1 MAQQYPPDLGDDD
14 DDFEDDDFGDVD
26 EHAADPDASHG

>member
-1 MAQQYPPDLGDDD
+1 LAGQYPPDVGDD

-26 EHAADPDASHG
+26 EHTTGPEANGG